1 MPGQCHDLVNGS
13 LDDVLIKRPRRG
25 YTRGEDR
32 EFKSRSRTLAP
43 IDASESEYL
52 PDNLADELAQHL
64 SGLTHSQDGLTGATA
79 EIARKTS
86 LKALASVDE
95 PAGRGSAA
103 LWTIA
108 GLEQA
113 VGVSSDKYS

>member
-1 MPGQCHDLVNGS
+1 MPGQYHDLVNGS

-25 YTRGEDR
+25 YKRDEGR
-32 EFKSRSRTLAP
+32 EFKPHSRTLAP
-43 IDASESEYL
+43 IEASENEYL
-52 PDNLADELAQHL
+52 PDNLADDLAQRL
-64 SGLTHSQDGLTGATA
+64 SGLSHSQDGIKGATA
-79 EIARKTS
+79 EIVRKTS

-103 LWTIA
+103 LWTIS

-113 VGVSSDKYS
+113 VDVSSDKYS

>member
-25 YTRGEDR
+25 YKRGEDG

-79 EIARKTS
+79 EIAP